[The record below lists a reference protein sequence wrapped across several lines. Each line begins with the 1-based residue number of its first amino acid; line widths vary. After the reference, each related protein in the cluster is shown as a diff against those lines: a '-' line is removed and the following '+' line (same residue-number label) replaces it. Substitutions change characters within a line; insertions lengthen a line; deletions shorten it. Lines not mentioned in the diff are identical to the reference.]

1 MEFGILLPTRE
12 QIIHDRDE
20 ARSLLRLADAAEDLG
35 FDSVWVGDS
44 TLARPRHEPLTL
56 LSAVAGRTAHVKLG
70 TAVLVVPQRNPVVLA
85 HQIATLDQI
94 SDGRVIFGA
103 GFSFDAPNVRA
114 EFEAMGAPFEKRIG
128 RMLESIK
135 LCRALWG
142 DETVD
147 WDGRW
152 KLDGAQLRPKPV
164 QPGGPPVWGGGSA
177 RASLQR
183 TGRYFDGWLP
193 TGPGDVAAWAKD
205 LAVVRQSASD
215 ADRDPNGVTGALY
228 ITVMIAETFDAG
240 EEGLMGY
247 LKSYYGPVADALRA
261 KEACYA
267 GPLDGLGPW
276 MKQFADAGVA
286 HFVVRFAG
294 DHEPQMR
301 ALAKLRSELGQ

>member
-20 ARSLLRLADAAEDLG
+20 AGSLLRLADAAEDLG

-56 LSAVAGRTAHVKLG
+56 LSAVAGRTVHVKLG

-128 RMLESIK
+128 RMLESIR
-135 LCRALWG
+135 LCRALWR

-152 KLDGAQLRPKPV
+152 KLDGADPRRPASTVRPNRPSRHAKVRGTILSIRACGRCASQTAHPSLRT
-164 QPGGPPVWGGGSA
+164 PPLHSA
-177 RASLQR
+177 R
-183 TGRYFDGWLP
+183 
-193 TGPGDVAAWAKD
+193 
-205 LAVVRQSASD
+205 
-215 ADRDPNGVTGALY
+215 
-228 ITVMIAETFDAG
+228 
-240 EEGLMGY
+240 
-247 LKSYYGPVADALRA
+247 
-261 KEACYA
+261 
-267 GPLDGLGPW
+267 
-276 MKQFADAGVA
+276 
-286 HFVVRFAG
+286 
-294 DHEPQMR
+294 
-301 ALAKLRSELGQ
+301 RS